1 MGNINTQSSVQ
12 FIEYNKGNHT
22 ILNQI
27 YDILAE
33 FQNQGNHHIV
43 KNSST
48 YRNQSNEDGD
58 KQK

>member
-33 FQNQGNHHIV
+33 FQTKEHKSYYAKFLHI
-43 KNSST
+43 
-48 YRNQSNEDGD
+48 
-58 KQK
+58 